1 MKKIYISPV
10 CEFFLTEQEEI
21 LEGSVVLSSGA
32 GDYEPDIPLPGTDNG
47 GGDIGGSEDFAKG
60 GLVWDNGS
68 IFD

>member
-21 LEGSVVLSSGA
+21 LEGSVVFSSGSD
-32 GDYEPDIPLPGTDNG
+32 DYIPDLPTPGTDNG
-47 GGDIGGSEDFAKG
+47 GGDIGGSDNFAKG